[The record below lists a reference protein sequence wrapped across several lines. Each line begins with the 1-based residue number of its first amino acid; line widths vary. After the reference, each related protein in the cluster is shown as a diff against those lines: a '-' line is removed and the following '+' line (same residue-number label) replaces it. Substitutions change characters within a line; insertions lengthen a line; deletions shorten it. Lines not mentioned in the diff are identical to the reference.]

1 MAFTDLTIGGRTL
14 VKTLNPQ
21 MHFISGNRLSSVL
34 VTMVAHLKQ
43 E

>member
-1 MAFTDLTIGGRTL
+1 MAFIDLIIGERTL

-34 VTMVAHLKQ
+34 ETMVAHLKQ